1 MGKGKK
7 NCKVVSGET
16 PITIVAEHIMQN
28 VLQVWR
34 ADLHRIRPKLGDE
47 IHIFDLQSRLAS
59 TLISSEGLSA
69 ALYAGGVKY
78 GRSTASYTT
87 LCSEVSGYIDDFRHV
102 KGVKDARKSDLFRLF
117 KAFFEINKSGI
128 LEMEEYKGD
137 EIVFTIDE
145 CSESSGLP
153 NMGRKVCYFPCGC
166 LTGFMSVVLD
176 KNFVGMET
184 KCVAKGD
191 KICEFVLKSSD

>member
-1 MGKGKK
+1 MGAIKK
-7 NCKVVSGET
+7 KCKAVSGGT
-16 PITIVAEHIMQN
+16 PIEIVAQHIMQN

-78 GRSTASYTT
+78 GRSTANYIT
-87 LCSEVSGYIDDFRHV
+87 LCSEVSHYMKDFRAI
-102 KGVKDARKSDLFRLF
+102 KNVKDARKSELFRLF
-117 KAFFEINKSGI
+117 SAFFEINKSGI
-128 LEMEEYKGD
+128 LDIKGYKKD
-137 EIVFTIDE
+137 RIVLTIDE
-145 CSESSGLP
+145 CSEASGLP
-153 NMGRKVCYFPCGC
+153 NMDRKVCYFPCGC

-191 KICEFVLKSSD
+191 TICEFVLKSSD